1 MECGTAVLAMQR
13 KDPMGSGS
21 PIVLSG
27 HWVPPPCG
35 MLLIISAPW
44 PHCLSPPDVPHCD
57 PNVST
62 PPQTLFLCS
71 TSILPPGSI
80 PPHPPLDFN
89 K

>member
-1 MECGTAVLAMQR
+1 MERGTAVLAMQR

-62 PPQTLFLCS
+62 PPPNTLFVLYIHS
-71 TSILPPGSI
+71 PSRL
-80 PPHPPLDFN
+80 HPSPSSP
-89 K
+89 